1 QIICDTY
8 IHLCSQTFKE
18 RAAEIT
24 AQIEAFAIQKRV
36 AGNECSELRTTITD
50 RKSRIRQLQV
60 RYDSSVATIGTTM
73 DGAPMSTAYLKIQ
86 SVQERYMLR
95 EQGDKLD
102 ETIRRTEQEIRS
114 MENTL
119 RVVNVCNDK
128 YRDSISTVGQDGSE
142 WTEQNRLDEQMHNA
156 RQKLLQK
163 QTQLQRLFDKLQKTQ
178 NDHTQL
184 LNDIEKSK
192 EEKDNKE
199 RYLSAIEKQTAE
211 QEEKISRANKSL
223 RKVLKDIRNLYISK
237 RDDTVLMQQR
247 EVELRELQEQN
258 ALVLQDIA
266 EFTIRHV
273 EAEAYVKKLLIA
285 KNIELPYFS
294 SSIKSPCGSSAGT
307 IDHLKSTSRI
317 SAFTSSRESI
327 SSVIKMELQFEEPSN
342 ASRKT
347 VKHDAA
353 SKESLVLSKRSTIAH
368 KKQLWKK
375 S

>member
-1 QIICDTY
+1 M
-8 IHLCSQTFKE
+8 
-18 RAAEIT
+18 
-24 AQIEAFAIQKRV
+24 
-36 AGNECSELRTTITD
+36 
-50 RKSRIRQLQV
+50 
-60 RYDSSVATIGTTM
+60 RYDSSVATIGTTV

-86 SVQERYMLR
+86 SAQERYILR

-128 YRDSISTVGQDGSE
+128 YRDSMSTVNQDGPE

-178 NDHTQL
+178 NDYIQL

-192 EEKDNKE
+192 EEKENKE
-199 RYLSAIEKQTAE
+199 HYLSGIEKQTAE

-223 RKVLKDIRNLYISK
+223 RKVQKDINLYISK
-237 RDDTVLMQQR
+237 RDDAVLLQQK

-258 ALVLQDIA
+258 ALILQDIA

-273 EAEAYVKKLLIA
+273 EAEAYIKKLLIA
-285 KNIELPYFS
+285 KNIELPYFP
-294 SSIKSPCGSSAGT
+294 SSIKSPCDSSAGM

-327 SSVIKMELQFEEPSN
+327 SSIIKIEPQFEEPSN

-347 VKHDAA
+347 AKHPT
-353 SKESLVLSKRSTIAH
+353 SEESLVLSKRSTIAH
-368 KKQLWKK
+368 KKQQLWKK

>member
-1 QIICDTY
+1 MRLNGTMINCQIIFDTY
-8 IHLCSQTFKE
+8 IRLCSQTLKE

-24 AQIEAFAIQKRV
+24 AQKEAFAIQKRI
-36 AGNECSELRTTITD
+36 ADNECSELRTAITD
-50 RKSRIRQLQV
+50 RKSRIRQLQM
-60 RYDSSVATIGTTM
+60 RYDNSVATIGTTV
-73 DGAPMSTAYLKIQ
+73 DGAPMNTAYLKIQ
-86 SVQERYMLR
+86 SAQERYMLR

-128 YRDSISTVGQDGSE
+128 YRDSMSTVDQDGPE

-178 NDHTQL
+178 NDYTQL
-184 LNDIEKSK
+184 FNDIEKSK
-192 EEKDNKE
+192 EEKENKE
-199 RYLSAIEKQTAE
+199 RYLSGIEKQMAD

-223 RKVLKDIRNLYISK
+223 RKVQKDINLYVSK
-237 RDDTVLMQQR
+237 RDDAVLLQQR

-273 EAEAYVKKLLIA
+273 EAEAHDR
-285 KNIELPYFS
+285 S
-294 SSIKSPCGSSAGT
+294 
-307 IDHLKSTSRI
+307 
-317 SAFTSSRESI
+317 
-327 SSVIKMELQFEEPSN
+327 FEEY
-342 ASRKT
+342 
-347 VKHDAA
+347 
-353 SKESLVLSKRSTIAH
+353 ESH
-368 KKQLWKK
+368 KCFYIIKGEYQ
-375 S
+375 

>member
-1 QIICDTY
+1 QIIFDTY
-8 IHLCSQTFKE
+8 IHLCSQTLKE

-24 AQIEAFAIQKRV
+24 TQKEAFAIQKRI
-36 AGNECSELRTTITD
+36 AGNECSELRTAITD
-50 RKSRIRQLQV
+50 RKSRIRQLQM
-60 RYDSSVATIGTTM
+60 RYDNSVATIDTTV
-73 DGAPMSTAYLKIQ
+73 DGAPMNTAYLKIQ
-86 SVQERYMLR
+86 SAQERYMLR

-128 YRDSISTVGQDGSE
+128 YRDSMSTVDQDGPE

-178 NDHTQL
+178 NDYTQL
-184 LNDIEKSK
+184 FNDIEKSK
-192 EEKDNKE
+192 EEKENKE
-199 RYLSAIEKQTAE
+199 RYLSGIEKQTTE

-223 RKVLKDIRNLYISK
+223 RKVQKDINLYVSK
-237 RDDTVLMQQR
+237 RDDAVLLQQR

-285 KNIELPYFS
+285 KNIELPYFP
-294 SSIKSPCGSSAGT
+294 SSIKSPSSTGT

-327 SSVIKMELQFEEPSN
+327 SSVIKIEPQFEEPSN

-347 VKHDAA
+347 AKHDPT
-353 SKESLVLSKRSTIAH
+353 SEESLALSKRSTIAH
-368 KKQLWKK
+368 KKQHLWKK
-375 S
+375 